1 MKLSLRQRA
10 LPSETA
16 IHQTEFFCNDKKI
29 PVSMSF
35 GISGISDSAKKS
47 TEQIKHDLLFTS
59 LAALAQA
66 KQEGK
71 DKCVLKKIID

>member
-1 MKLSLRQRA
+1 MPIKSTTTTDGGEGNKR
-10 LPSETA
+10 E
-16 IHQTEFFCNDKKI
+16 K
-29 PVSMSF
+29 
-35 GISGISDSAKKS
+35 KKS